1 MVEVVPVSLTG
12 GWIPLARK
20 DTLGSLGI
28 VESDMESSNSGEKVD
43 ELESGFRITND
54 SLLYARSATAKS
66 TQRLKFAGKIESNV
80 STSIA

>member
-1 MVEVVPVSLTG
+1 MVEVMPVSLTG

-43 ELESGFRITND
+43 ELVNGLLGHARAKHIPIEFESRKWTPVHPGELI
-54 SLLYARSATAKS
+54 
-66 TQRLKFAGKIESNV
+66 SNPSV
-80 STSIA
+80 CD